1 MPQTGFN
8 PSYRKTPRGE
18 YSTAS
23 CVEAI
28 LAGDRNALSYAI
40 TLSES
45 QNELARSKAY
55 KMLHLLAQ
63 SPGNDKT
70 KRITITGAPGA
81 GKSTFIEH
89 FGKYI
94 LNKGHKTAVLAIDPS
109 SQLSHGSIMGDKT
122 RMEVLSTD
130 PRAFIRPS
138 SAGAMLGGVAQ
149 GTKESIFLCEK
160 AGYDCVLVET
170 VGVGQSESMSSTIT
184 DMTLLLVQ
192 PGAGDDIQGIKRG
205 ILEMTDLIVVNKA
218 DGVQFD
224 LAQSTSRAYRSA
236 MGLFQNRMEG
246 FSVQVIVAS
255 SIEDRGFDAIYEQ
268 INKFFLHL
276 EKQQQ
281 LHHLRKQQEVQWFEF
296 MLREQALQWMM
307 QNANMAERLVDLKK
321 QILNDERSGFLAL
334 EEALNTLKTR
344 HFS

>member
-307 QNANMAERLVDLKK
+307 RNANMAERLVDLKK

>member
-1 MPQTGFN
+1 MSQTGFN
-8 PSYRKTPRGE
+8 PSYRKSPRGE
-18 YSTAS
+18 YSVTA

-28 LAGDRNALSYAI
+28 MAGDRNALSYAI

-45 QNELARSKAY
+45 QNELAREKAY
-55 KMLHLLAQ
+55 KMLHLLAE
-63 SPGNDKT
+63 SPGKDRT

-89 FGKYI
+89 FGKY
-94 LNKGHKTAVLAIDPS
+94 LLKKGHKTAVLAIDPS

-122 RMEVLSTD
+122 RMEALSTD

-170 VGVGQSESMSSTIT
+170 VGVGQSESMASTIT

-218 DGVQFD
+218 DGVQLD
-224 LAQSTSRAYRSA
+224 LAQNTRRAYNSA
-236 MGLFQNRMEG
+236 MGLFQNRIEG
-246 FSVQVIVAS
+246 FSVQVILAS

-268 INKFFLHL
+268 INQFFTHL

-281 LHHLRKQQEVQWFEF
+281 LHHLRQRQEVQWFDF
-296 MLREQALQWMM
+296 MLRERALQWIM
-307 QNANMAERLVDLKK
+307 QNGNMENRLIDLKK
-321 QILNDERSGFLAL
+321 QMLNDELSGFLAL
-334 EEALNTLKTR
+334 EEALKTLKTR

>member
-1 MPQTGFN
+1 
-8 PSYRKTPRGE
+8 
-18 YSTAS
+18 
-23 CVEAI
+23 
-28 LAGDRNALSYAI
+28 
-40 TLSES
+40 
-45 QNELARSKAY
+45 
-55 KMLHLLAQ
+55 
-63 SPGNDKT
+63 
-70 KRITITGAPGA
+70 
-81 GKSTFIEH
+81 
-89 FGKYI
+89 
-94 LNKGHKTAVLAIDPS
+94 
-109 SQLSHGSIMGDKT
+109 
-122 RMEVLSTD
+122 
-130 PRAFIRPS
+130 
-138 SAGAMLGGVAQ
+138 
-149 GTKESIFLCEK
+149 
-160 AGYDCVLVET
+160 
-170 VGVGQSESMSSTIT
+170 
-184 DMTLLLVQ
+184 
-192 PGAGDDIQGIKRG
+192 
-205 ILEMTDLIVVNKA
+205 VVNKA